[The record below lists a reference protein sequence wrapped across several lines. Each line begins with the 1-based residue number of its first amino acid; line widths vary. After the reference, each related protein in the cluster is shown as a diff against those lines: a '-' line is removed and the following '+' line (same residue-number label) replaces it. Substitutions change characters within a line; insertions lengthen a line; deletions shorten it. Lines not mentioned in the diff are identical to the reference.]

1 MTGVMT
7 LYRSSIG
14 KKAIMAV
21 TGFILVGFV
30 FIHMIGNLKMY
41 FGAEDYNA
49 YAEFLRNVGY
59 PLFPHEGLLW
69 IFRLVLITSVVL
81 HIMSATQLTL
91 MSQASRP
98 QDYGNKDVV
107 QPLYVYASRT
117 MRWGGVIIALFITYH
132 LLHFTTGTLHNS
144 FIPGDVYHNVVM
156 GFRVWWVSLFYMLA
170 MLPLGL
176 HLMHGIW
183 SMFQTL
189 GFNNSRY
196 TRFLRT
202 VALAVT
208 GAIVLG
214 NISFPLAV
222 LMGIVAK

>member
-30 FIHMIGNLKMY
+30 LIHMVGNLKMY

-49 YAEFLRNVGY
+49 YGEFLRNVGY
-59 PLFPHEGLLW
+59 PLLPHEGLLW
-69 IFRLVLITSVVL
+69 IFRLVLIASVGL
-81 HIMSATQLTL
+81 HIMSATQLTV
-91 MSQASRP
+91 MSQTSRP

-117 MRWGGVIIALFITYH
+117 MRWGGIIIALFIVYH

-156 GFRVWWVSLFYMLA
+156 GFSVWWVSLFYILA

-189 GFNNSRY
+189 GFNNSKY
-196 TRFLRT
+196 TRLLRT
-202 VALAVT
+202 TALAVT

-222 LMGIVAK
+222 LIGIVAK